1 MNKLDKPILDKMFE
15 ENSQSIEEKIY
26 EKNKKL
32 SKLSEK
38 SLSSLCD
45 IYSLLKKYHT
55 SKEFNEE
62 FESRIKKLINDYT
75 AEQNYVCFLFYKQ
88 GIIHG
93 FENREKLEQE
103 L

>member
-1 MNKLDKPILDKMFE
+1 MSKLNKTILDKM
-15 ENSQSIEEKIY
+15 Y
-26 EKNKKL
+26 EKNSKDFEEQIYENDKKL

-45 IYSLLKKYHT
+45 IYSLLKKFHT
-55 SKEFNEE
+55 SKEFNDA

-75 AEQNYVCFLFYKQ
+75 AEQNYVCLLFYKQ
-88 GIIHG
+88 GVIHG
-93 FENREKLEQE
+93 FENKEKLEQE

>member
-15 ENSQSIEEKIY
+15 ENSKSNEEKIY

-93 FENREKLEQE
+93 IENREKLEQE